1 MSAALLLA
9 SPRNGWICLSLSS
22 TNLSPSSKCSRGDKS
37 AFTLS
42 STYICNR
49 RPPSSHLFFSFVVR
63 VQKCQICHT
72 IWTNIGGNEIY
83 EKHSVQMKG
92 FLVNVVIYF
101 FLLQNNEYPAQL
113 SFSRCEFTGWRVS
126 NGRRATTTPN
136 VKSNN
141 KLCTLALLVSAV
153 RSLQCGES

>member
-1 MSAALLLA
+1 M
-9 SPRNGWICLSLSS
+9 
-22 TNLSPSSKCSRGDKS
+22 
-37 AFTLS
+37 
-42 STYICNR
+42 
-49 RPPSSHLFFSFVVR
+49 V
-63 VQKCQICHT
+63 
-72 IWTNIGGNEIY
+72 TNIGGNEIY

-92 FLVNVVIYF
+92 FLVNVVIDF
-101 FLLQNNEYPAQL
+101 FSLQINEYPAQL

-126 NGRRATTTPN
+126 NGSRATTVPN